1 MILVVDDE
9 LLIRFAIG
17 RILKRQGYDVIEAV
31 DGLEALAVVSQ
42 RRVDLVITDLE
53 MPKLDGA
60 DLALQIHANW
70 PETAVILSSGYFPE
84 RAQKV
89 LSAGLANFIYKPI
102 ERDVLIAKVQRVTA
116 RVSAQKIPA
125 SPAYSS
131 RRGQL
136 SQN

>member
-60 DLALQIHANW
+60 DLALSYRNLRRPYPW
-70 PETAVILSSGYFPE
+70 L
-84 RAQKV
+84 
-89 LSAGLANFIYKPI
+89 GLHGRRANFIVFVNFK
-102 ERDVLIAKVQRVTA
+102 
-116 RVSAQKIPA
+116 
-125 SPAYSS
+125 
-131 RRGQL
+131 
-136 SQN
+136 

>member
-31 DGLEALAVVSQ
+31 DGLEALAVVLQ

-60 DLALQIHANW
+60 DLALSYRN
-70 PETAVILSSGYFPE
+70 L
-84 RAQKV
+84 
-89 LSAGLANFIYKPI
+89 
-102 ERDVLIAKVQRVTA
+102 
-116 RVSAQKIPA
+116 
-125 SPAYSS
+125 
-131 RRGQL
+131 RRPYP
-136 SQN
+136 

>member
-60 DLALQIHANW
+60 DLALSYRN
-70 PETAVILSSGYFPE
+70 L
-84 RAQKV
+84 
-89 LSAGLANFIYKPI
+89 
-102 ERDVLIAKVQRVTA
+102 
-116 RVSAQKIPA
+116 
-125 SPAYSS
+125 
-131 RRGQL
+131 RRPYP
-136 SQN
+136 